1 MIGGRR
7 VRAIDR
13 DDVHAGQHL
22 VEAFPI
28 GCLQLAFNLRH
39 DTAAVMVVNL
49 QAERTRPAGHRLA
62 DPPHAYD
69 AEALSTDAVT
79 EHPGWRQPGHSFS
92 AVITAAP
99 SARLRGTAR
108 ISAIVMSAVS
118 SVRTPGV
125 LVTVMPRWS
134 AV

>member
-39 DTAAVMVVNL
+39 DTTAVMVVNL
-49 QAERTRPAGHRLA
+49 QAERTGPAGHRLA

-69 AEALSTDAVT
+69 AEALSTDADRASRLAPSQAT
-79 EHPGWRQPGHSFS
+79 PFPPSSRRRLPPDG
-92 AVITAAP
+92 AAP
-99 SARLRGTAR
+99 
-108 ISAIVMSAVS
+108 
-118 SVRTPGV
+118 PE
-125 LVTVMPRWS
+125 
-134 AV
+134 